1 MFEKA
6 FYIVP
11 RENGVP
17 AGIRCSGRKD
27 SGCPRLNVR
36 DGRAVRLLKSDRA
49 TLVFEAI
56 GDDKV
61 RVG

>member
-1 MFEKA
+1 MR
-6 FYIVP
+6 V
-11 RENGVP
+11 
-17 AGIRCSGRKD
+17 
-27 SGCPRLNVR
+27 
-36 DGRAVRLLKSDRA
+36 GRAMRLLKSDRA